1 MPYEYFYNREAEQYI
16 HYTMPKLLFQAEPL
30 NNLSLNA
37 KLLYSFLL
45 DRAKSSYKNGFI
57 DKDGKVYVYF
67 PQKELI
73 QLMNCSRTKMSSYMK
88 ELDELTGVGLIE
100 RKQNMGIGKN
110 DRIYVKNFAKKTD
123 EVVAED
129 RPPLSRFAYFHNMEQ
144 LRFDHY
150 QIPKFLF
157 VDEQVRQI
165 SNTAKVAYSIM
176 LDRTKL
182 SAKNNWEDDEG
193 RIYIILPQ
201 KEMQELLGCSIR
213 TIKSVFKE
221 LDIESGVGL
230 ICRKKQGF
238 SNPDIIY
245 VLDCTTSMKY
255 GNTEVQNMNTE
266 GQNLDIGVQNL
277 NTEVQNMN
285 IGVQNMN
292 IEVQNLNSIYNDT
305 DIKDT
310 NSNDTYSSISI
321 NQSSANSENEIVEK
335 IDGLIDEKAKH
346 KKELSF
352 MELLDTIQFP
362 NYIHDFQNEDEFYD
376 FYGNDCCDFSEMS
389 DYFKEC
395 TIPYSLVQNPKE
407 LEKALK
413 LAFGYN
419 WYNSSA
425 VNIGNSENE
434 KQTLVNAVIKS
445 LLFMLK
451 KDFCFL
457 NKQRVKYS
465 QIIDVINEL
474 LHNSALMEWLEDF
487 KHYWGKALSEYKPN
501 NTEAYFRTCIWNSMS
516 DYQFRSDL
524 DSISGYYQAEYDIKT
539 YFGGDITTEPKKDC
553 VNDNITTESSQSD
566 SEELT
571 RKFANNSV
579 DEVMPV
585 CSEKEQEQLPEPT
598 ATEKTQSDTPKSE
611 PISDKFIITFMLAA
625 AIENNRTLKEYL
637 AEDYQYPLPDGLTL
651 NSPADLTEEKIEELE
666 VKYDVGLRK

>member
-182 SAKNNWEDDEG
+182 SAKNNWKDDEG

-221 LDIESGVGL
+221 LDIENGVGL

-321 NQSSANSENEIVEK
+321 NQSSANGKNEIVEK
-335 IDGLIDEKAKH
+335 IDGLIDEKANP

-413 LAFGYN
+413 LTFGYN

-539 YFGGDITTEPKKDC
+539 YFGGDITTEPKKAC

-571 RKFANNSV
+571 RN
-579 DEVMPV
+579 EVMPV

-598 ATEKTQSDTPKSE
+598 STEQTNTPKSE